1 MSDTIPDD
9 ADLQRLEAL
18 RRDLRTAVDRAVN
31 AGAKPVDVI
40 TCVGMVLGS
49 LTHHMRP
56 PPPDAVVGSMLVRLV
71 AAGRQEEAERLV
83 RSGLKHQIVYGGAA
97 GRRRRR

>member
-1 MSDTIPDD
+1 MSDAIPDD
-9 ADLQRLEAL
+9 ADLQRLESL
-18 RRDLRTAVDRAVN
+18 RADLKTAVDRAVS

-49 LTHHMRP
+49 LTHHMKP
-56 PPPDAVVGSMLVRLV
+56 PLPDAVLGSTLVRLV
-71 AAGRQEEAERLV
+71 VAGRQEEAERLV
-83 RSGLKHQIVYGGAA
+83 TSGLKHQIVYGGAA